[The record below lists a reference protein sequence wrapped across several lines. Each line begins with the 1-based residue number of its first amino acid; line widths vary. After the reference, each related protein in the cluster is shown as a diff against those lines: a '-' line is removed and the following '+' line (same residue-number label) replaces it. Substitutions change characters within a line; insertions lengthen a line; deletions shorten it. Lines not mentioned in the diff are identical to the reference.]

1 MPSFSFSYEY
11 DRAGN
16 RSKMI
21 NNLTSEVTTYVYDSA
36 NQLISMEGPDGTTTF
51 DWDAAGN
58 MIAKHAP
65 EGTTTYTWDYRNRL
79 TQVAPPVG
87 DPINFAYN
95 AMGQRIQKNGTRFIY
110 DGVQLL
116 QETDLN
122 NQTLRSN
129 TFTNEGYGDLVSEND
144 GTDSSFPTF
153 NAQSSTDAIVNKTAT
168 VTDRISYSAFGGQ
181 DSHTGSST
189 TPFRFVGKQSYY
201 HDSETGL
208 YLLGAGGNSNGA
220 GRYYDPEL
228 GRFISRDPLGLAGG
242 DVNLYRYAGNNPV
255 NRIDPMGLEESPVCD
270 SCSIDNFKG
279 RVPDGFFDKSVISQV
294 KAGCI
299 ATMISTYSGSS
310 DVANWNN
317 EPIERRGTIS
327 VVGNNL
333 ELYSRLLFVYGLCG
347 EKCISTLNL
356 SGHGSSGTGFRYDK
370 EGKIRPF
377 NDQMNSDIA
386 ERIRNL
392 LCEDAVVIVHACG
405 HLDEDADL
413 QALARTLQRRVCACR
428 GTSDRPFGCYAE
440 QSLPHPPGHWWCV
453 DPPGKSGIDETPF
466 RPSAGKRIGFY
477 LSMTMICG
485 VCPLLLTKIYG
496 DIYPSIL

>member
-16 RSKMI
+16 RSKKI
-21 NNLTSEVTTYVYDSA
+21 DNLTSEVTTYVYDSA

-153 NAQSSTDAIVNKTAT
+153 NGQSSTDAIVDNTAT
-168 VTDRISYSAFGGQ
+168 VTDRFSYSAFGGE

-201 HDSETGL
+201 SDAETGL
-208 YLLGAGGNSNGA
+208 YLLGAGGNPNGA

-228 GRFISRDPLGLAGG
+228 GRFISRDPVGLVGG
-242 DVNLYRYAGNNPV
+242 DVNLYRYARNNPI
-255 NRIDPMGLEESPVCD
+255 NRVDPFGTICQEIEPPWYDLGDWPLELGSPIELNQDLISPPSIVIGYDIDVADRTMQGCPQFVKGIYSGMGDFGNHPAVKRALACNAHIF
-270 SCSIDNFKG
+270 CSNCPKG
-279 RVPDGFFDKSVISQV
+279 SQAVAFHLKPDGYCYVCLNSAVFKEGALSFMGEGLVIHELVHVVQMLDKGECACKAVKYGGNKPTFPTLLGWGDCKTCREREEPAYRQQAAFLYPAYQPNAKEFYDEFWAVGECIS
-294 KAGCI
+294 
-299 ATMISTYSGSS
+299 
-310 DVANWNN
+310 
-317 EPIERRGTIS
+317 
-327 VVGNNL
+327 
-333 ELYSRLLFVYGLCG
+333 CG
-347 EKCISTLNL
+347 EICKLENRKDCPK
-356 SGHGSSGTGFRYDK
+356 F
-370 EGKIRPF
+370 
-377 NDQMNSDIA
+377 
-386 ERIRNL
+386 
-392 LCEDAVVIVHACG
+392 
-405 HLDEDADL
+405 
-413 QALARTLQRRVCACR
+413 
-428 GTSDRPFGCYAE
+428 
-440 QSLPHPPGHWWCV
+440 PPIH
-453 DPPGKSGIDETPF
+453 F
-466 RPSAGKRIGFY
+466 
-477 LSMTMICG
+477 
-485 VCPLLLTKIYG
+485 PL
-496 DIYPSIL
+496 

>member
-1 MPSFSFSYEY
+1 MPSFDFSYEY
-11 DRAGN
+11 DGAGN
-16 RSKMI
+16 RTKKI
-21 NNLTSEVTTYVYDSA
+21 DNLTSEVTAYVYDSA
-36 NQLISMEGPDGTTTF
+36 NQLISMEGPDGITTF

-79 TQVAPPVG
+79 TQIAPPVG

-153 NAQSSTDAIVNKTAT
+153 NGQSSTDAIVNKTAT

-201 HDSETGL
+201 NDAETGL
-208 YLLGAGGNSNGA
+208 YLLGAGGNPNGA

-228 GRFISRDPLGLAGG
+228 GRFISRDPIGLAGG

-255 NRIDPMGLEESPVCD
+255 NLIDPSGMIDVKKCPKYEPDDKACCRYSYSSADDTNSWIRERNCSEGKSAKECCLEGRTLRKWYLHESYRGSCD
-270 SCSIDNFKG
+270 RIQSG
-279 RVPDGFFDKSVISQV
+279 PSVAVVSTTLTTNPTPSAI
-294 KAGCI
+294 AG
-299 ATMISTYSGSS
+299 Y
-310 DVANWNN
+310 VAVGGYAVWAAVTT
-317 EPIERRGTIS
+317 ELIMPGTIDIDIDIARRRRTKIGCS
-327 VVGNNL
+327 FEDCDVNAP
-333 ELYSRLLFVYGLCG
+333 CG
-347 EKCISTLNL
+347 E
-356 SGHGSSGTGFRYDK
+356 SGTMKCGWTTWHGDEKMFCTCLGPSHFENLVPAGLRVLNGLK
-370 EGKIRPF
+370 TLPF
-377 NDQMNSDIA
+377 
-386 ERIRNL
+386 
-392 LCEDAVVIVHACG
+392 
-405 HLDEDADL
+405 
-413 QALARTLQRRVCACR
+413 
-428 GTSDRPFGCYAE
+428 P
-440 QSLPHPPGHWWCV
+440 
-453 DPPGKSGIDETPF
+453 TPS
-466 RPSAGKRIGFY
+466 P
-477 LSMTMICG
+477 
-485 VCPLLLTKIYG
+485 
-496 DIYPSIL
+496 

>member
-129 TFTNEGYGDLVSEND
+129 TFTNEGYGDLVSEHD

-153 NAQSSTDAIVNKTAT
+153 NGQSSTDALVDNTAT
-168 VTDRISYSAFGGQ
+168 VTDRFGYSAFGGE

-201 HDSETGL
+201 NDAETGL
-208 YLLGAGGNSNGA
+208 YLLGAGGNPNGA

-255 NRIDPMGLEESPVCD
+255 NV
-270 SCSIDNFKG
+270 SIA
-279 RVPDGFFDKSVISQV
+279 V
-294 KAGCI
+294 
-299 ATMISTYSGSS
+299 
-310 DVANWNN
+310 
-317 EPIERRGTIS
+317 
-327 VVGNNL
+327 
-333 ELYSRLLFVYGLCG
+333 
-347 EKCISTLNL
+347 EK
-356 SGHGSSGTGFRYDK
+356 
-370 EGKIRPF
+370 
-377 NDQMNSDIA
+377 
-386 ERIRNL
+386 
-392 LCEDAVVIVHACG
+392 
-405 HLDEDADL
+405 
-413 QALARTLQRRVCACR
+413 
-428 GTSDRPFGCYAE
+428 
-440 QSLPHPPGHWWCV
+440 
-453 DPPGKSGIDETPF
+453 
-466 RPSAGKRIGFY
+466 
-477 LSMTMICG
+477 
-485 VCPLLLTKIYG
+485 
-496 DIYPSIL
+496 

>member
-16 RSKMI
+16 RSKKI

-36 NQLISMEGPDGTTTF
+36 NQLISMEGPNGTTTF

-65 EGTTTYTWDYRNRL
+65 EGTTTYTWDYENRL

-110 DGVQLL
+110 DGVQML

-153 NAQSSTDAIVNKTAT
+153 NGQSSTDAIVNKTAT

-201 HDSETGL
+201 NDAETGL
-208 YLLGAGGNSNGA
+208 YLLGAGGNPNGA

-228 GRFISRDPLGLAGG
+228 GRFISRDPIGLAGG

-255 NRIDPMGLEESPVCD
+255 NGIDPTGLFSQTERAYSVARTKYYSRYKDQRWAREELEG
-270 SCSIDNFKG
+270 IN
-279 RVPDGFFDKSVISQV
+279 FDKTNPTAPAYEVFFHRVTIVLDVDCQLNCGFCNGEIVV
-294 KAGCI
+294 KATIESERSGLFFLPETRLI
-299 ATMISTYSGSS
+299 QDAGIFTMDYSFYPTEKMSG
-310 DVANWNN
+310 DVAHAVYRASGEIAKIPCDKRKRAITIPFVEFTYVLKVHADSFKEEGKWELSASGNY
-317 EPIERRGTIS
+317 IGKIS
-327 VVGNNL
+327 VRDGCETDAHNAKAAFDFDFRFLQENVPLAQGKHL
-333 ELYSRLLFVYGLCG
+333 ME
-347 EKCISTLNL
+347 L
-356 SGHGSSGTGFRYDK
+356 SGPNDPR
-370 EGKIRPF
+370 RP
-377 NDQMNSDIA
+377 
-386 ERIRNL
+386 
-392 LCEDAVVIVHACG
+392 
-405 HLDEDADL
+405 
-413 QALARTLQRRVCACR
+413 
-428 GTSDRPFGCYAE
+428 
-440 QSLPHPPGHWWCV
+440 PHKGPN
-453 DPPGKSGIDETPF
+453 E
-466 RPSAGKRIGFY
+466 
-477 LSMTMICG
+477 
-485 VCPLLLTKIYG
+485 
-496 DIYPSIL
+496 